1 MFYRYILWLKKW
13 HMYRLSKGV
22 STANYTPIQDY
33 NNPDHHVPPPN
44 EIIHWYISIVLGLT
58 HYQKYFQQKMF
69 YPLPQMVS
77 HHTPYSL
84 SRPPTTFSRVR
95 VPLLRA
101 ATVFEEIPVKVMFFV
116 RHFLPNS
123 CAVFSQAFSRK
134 IHLGDVPMVSRD
146 PKCLGR
152 AE

>member
-58 HYQKYFQQKMF
+58 HYQKRVSPGGGVSQCTMGYFWERRRHF
-69 YPLPQMVS
+69 
-77 HHTPYSL
+77 
-84 SRPPTTFSRVR
+84 RW
-95 VPLLRA
+95 LLRGKLGQKFVPQQSHSA
-101 ATVFEEIPVKVMFFV
+101 IWHNTRPVSCTIQKWPIAIVCITC
-116 RHFLPNS
+116 HFN
-123 CAVFSQAFSRK
+123 
-134 IHLGDVPMVSRD
+134 DVLFHTKGIELTLIQFPS
-146 PKCLGR
+146 
-152 AE
+152 